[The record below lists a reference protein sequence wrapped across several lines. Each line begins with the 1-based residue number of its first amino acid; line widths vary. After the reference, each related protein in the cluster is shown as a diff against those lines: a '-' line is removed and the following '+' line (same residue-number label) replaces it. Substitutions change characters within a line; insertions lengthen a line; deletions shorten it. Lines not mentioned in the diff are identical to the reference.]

1 MLSLRRSSLPCACS
15 RVALPFRHVLAPVRR
30 QSITSPGG
38 LAREFEELERLRTAL
53 SRSQAEVTQLRTNL
67 RSQEIQNERNS
78 EELRTYREA
87 LSKVFFRSSLHE
99 FVLLHDDDRNHDAL
113 YVLQREEENSSSRT
127 AEDRNRE
134 IAVSAFIS
142 QCVHE

>member
-87 LSKVFFRSSLHE
+87 LSKVFLRPVCMSLCSLTMVNVILMHFTYFRGKK
-99 FVLLHDDDRNHDAL
+99 
-113 YVLQREEENSSSRT
+113 RT
-127 AEDRNRE
+127 HHRVRLRIVTAK
-134 IAVSAFIS
+134 
-142 QCVHE
+142 